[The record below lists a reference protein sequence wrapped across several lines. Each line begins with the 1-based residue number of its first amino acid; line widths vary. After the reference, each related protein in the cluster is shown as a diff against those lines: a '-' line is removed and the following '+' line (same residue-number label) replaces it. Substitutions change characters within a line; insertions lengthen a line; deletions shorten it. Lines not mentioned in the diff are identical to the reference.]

1 MANTKGPSGGMRTQ
15 SSASG
20 SSPRLRKGSKNK
32 GSRVSIN
39 SEVSESEISVFE
51 SDDDAGAVSERTE
64 LYTPQQAWAAFEIA
78 LKSIDNSHSE
88 CYVKKPK
95 PTFLC
100 SEAFQ
105 RVMLDMYGETDY
117 GTKAYTVLK
126 QKVNTMSRATS
137 VATRVL
143 SNAAEQ
149 GRIERERGDTTKVNE
164 VRNVVSQ
171 SKPTSALISSAKRG
185 WKMLKRR
192 INEDAMEIHTQTQ
205 KLNWV
210 MLQHTVK
217 QMSNVEK
224 TRKDLY
230 ERYGIVPTTLPD
242 GTVVCENRM
251 LSDRARAKL
260 YARTKDGHHYRRPTS
275 YQPPSL
281 QLLSMTKTGNTNSG
295 LTRKTASKT
304 NVIFRKHRPLTA
316 K

>member
-1 MANTKGPSGGMRTQ
+1 MRTQ

-20 SSPRLRKGSKNK
+20 RSPRLRKGSKNN

-51 SDDDAGAVSERTE
+51 SDDDARALSERTE
-64 LYTPQQAWAAFEIA
+64 LYTPQQAWTAFEIA
-78 LKSIDNSHSE
+78 LKSIDISHSE
-88 CYVKKPK
+88 YYVKKPK

-100 SEAFQ
+100 SGTFQ
-105 RVMLDMYGETDY
+105 RVMLGMYGETDY
-117 GTKAYTVLK
+117 GTKAYTVLR

-149 GRIERERGDTTKVNE
+149 GRIEREREDSIKVKE
-164 VRNVVSQ
+164 ERNAVSQ

-192 INEDAMEIHTQTQ
+192 INEDAMETHTQTQ

-230 ERYGIVPTTLPD
+230 ER
-242 GTVVCENRM
+242 
-251 LSDRARAKL
+251 
-260 YARTKDGHHYRRPTS
+260 
-275 YQPPSL
+275 
-281 QLLSMTKTGNTNSG
+281 
-295 LTRKTASKT
+295 
-304 NVIFRKHRPLTA
+304 
-316 K
+316 